1 MATFLGVQSSSIT
14 DLHPHAIALL
24 GVLNA
29 TPYEAGKPSH
39 SQGGPAAIR
48 AASEK
53 FSNWL
58 DHFDFDT
65 GNELRG
71 LGKATLH
78 DVGDMTGDPR
88 TPTENREAI
97 RKAVAA
103 MLDLGTTP
111 VVLGGDD
118 SVPIPVLQAYEA
130 YGPIWVVQVDAHIDW
145 REERFGERMGWSSPM
160 RRASE
165 MSWVEGIVQIGARG
179 VGSALRQDIE
189 DAKRWGA
196 RIVTA
201 REVFQDGIAA
211 ALAGIPKNARVVVS
225 LDLDGLDPAVM
236 PGVMAQVPGGLT
248 YWHIVELFE
257 GLAERARI
265 VGVDVVELAPQ
276 RDLGNISAL
285 TAARIVMNAIAAIE
299 RSSG

>member
-1 MATFLGVQSSSIT
+1 MTTFLGVPSSSIT
-14 DLHPHAIALL
+14 DLHPQAIALL

-39 SQGGPAAIR
+39 SQDAPAAIR

-65 GNELRG
+65 GHELRG
-71 LGKATLH
+71 RGKATLH
-78 DVGDMTGDPR
+78 DIGDIAGDPQA
-88 TPTENREAI
+88 PSANREAI
-97 RKAVAA
+97 RKAVATILHSGA
-103 MLDLGTTP
+103 TP

-118 SVPIPVLQAYEA
+118 SVPIPVLQAYEED
-130 YGPIWVVQVDAHIDW
+130 GPIWVVQIDAHIDW

-165 MSWVEGIVQIGARG
+165 MAWVEGIVQIGARG
-179 VGSALRQDIE
+179 VGSALRQDLE
-189 DAKRWGA
+189 DAERWGA

-201 REVFQDGIAA
+201 RQVFEDGIAPV
-211 ALAGIPKNARVVVS
+211 LRNIPQNARVVIS
-225 LDLDGLDPAVM
+225 LDCDGLDPAIM

-248 YWHIVELFE
+248 YWHMVELFE
-257 GLAERARI
+257 GLAERTRI
-265 VGVDVVELAPQ
+265 VGMDIVELAPQ
-276 RDLGNISAL
+276 RDVGNISAL
-285 TAARIVMNAIAAIE
+285 TAARLVMNAIAAIE
-299 RSSG
+299 KSSG

>member
-1 MATFLGVQSSSIT
+1 MG
-14 DLHPHAIALL
+14 DIA
-24 GVLNA
+24 
-29 TPYEAGKPSH
+29 
-39 SQGGPAAIR
+39 
-48 AASEK
+48 
-53 FSNWL
+53 
-58 DHFDFDT
+58 
-65 GNELRG
+65 
-71 LGKATLH
+71 
-78 DVGDMTGDPR
+78 GDPQA
-88 TPTENREAI
+88 PSENREAI
-97 RKAVAA
+97 REAVAA
-103 MLDLGTTP
+103 ILDRGATP

-130 YGPIWVVQVDAHIDW
+130 HGPIWVVQVDAHIDW

-160 RRASE
+160 RRASA
-165 MSWVEGIVQIGARG
+165 MGWVEGIVQIGARG

-189 DAKRWGA
+189 DARRWGA

-201 REVFQDGIAA
+201 RQVFEDGIAP
-211 ALAGIPKNARVVVS
+211 ALAGIPQNARVVVS
-225 LDLDGLDPAVM
+225 LDFDGLDPAVM

-257 GLAERARI
+257 GLAERTRI

-299 RSSG
+299 TSSG

>member
-1 MATFLGVQSSSIT
+1 MTTFLGVPSSSIT
-14 DLHPHAIALL
+14 DLHPQAIALL

-39 SQGGPAAIR
+39 SQDAPAAIR

-65 GNELRG
+65 GHELRG
-71 LGKATLH
+71 RGKATLH
-78 DVGDMTGDPR
+78 DIGDIAGDPQA
-88 TPTENREAI
+88 PSANREAI
-97 RKAVAA
+97 RKAVATILHSGA
-103 MLDLGTTP
+103 TP

-118 SVPIPVLQAYEA
+118 SVPIPVLQAYEKD
-130 YGPIWVVQVDAHIDW
+130 GPIWVVQIDAHIDW

-165 MSWVEGIVQIGARG
+165 MAWVEGIVQIGARG
-179 VGSALRQDIE
+179 VGSALRQDLE
-189 DAKRWGA
+189 DAERWGA

-201 REVFQDGIAA
+201 RQVFEDGIAPV
-211 ALAGIPKNARVVVS
+211 LRNIPQNARVVIS
-225 LDLDGLDPAVM
+225 LDCDGLDPAIM

-248 YWHIVELFE
+248 YWHMVELFE
-257 GLAERARI
+257 GLAERTRI
-265 VGVDVVELAPQ
+265 VGMDIVELAPQ
-276 RDLGNISAL
+276 RDVGNISAL
-285 TAARIVMNAIAAIE
+285 TAARLVMNAIAAIE
-299 RSSG
+299 KSSG